1 MMAHACNPKQ
11 VTGQPGLHSE
21 TLYQKY
27 KTNISY
33 ANFSYIQV

>member
-1 MMAHACNPKQ
+1 MMAHACNP
-11 VTGQPGLHSE
+11 TGLHSE